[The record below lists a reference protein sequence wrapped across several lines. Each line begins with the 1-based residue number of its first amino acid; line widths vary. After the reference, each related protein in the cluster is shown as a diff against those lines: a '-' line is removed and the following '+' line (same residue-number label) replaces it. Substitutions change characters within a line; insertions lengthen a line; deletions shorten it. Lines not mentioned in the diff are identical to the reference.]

1 MISALK
7 WIRWNIIKVFSEM
20 FGFLI
25 ENSEYL
31 KLVVKKEGEP
41 QFLPIST
48 IHQAQQ
54 LHAMSEQRPQAELA
68 QIERRS
74 SLQQLKAVLV
84 ANP

>member
-41 QFLPIST
+41 QFLPSLDHPPNPTTPRHVRATASGRIS
-48 IHQAQQ
+48 
-54 LHAMSEQRPQAELA
+54 PD
-68 QIERRS
+68 
-74 SLQQLKAVLV
+74 
-84 ANP
+84 